1 MLYSKRIHREA
12 PFEVVPMEDYDF
24 QGIPEEEY
32 LGQTIW
38 DGEKLVTEEEWQF
51 YQKQRQKRQ
60 FPWSSKQGQRDLN
73 GHQWGKHCPPVLRFK
88 RKAGHGHE
96 D

>member
-38 DGEKLVTEEEWQF
+38 DGEKLVTEEEWQL
-51 YQKQRQKRQ
+51 QLQE
-60 FPWSSKQGQRDLN
+60 
-73 GHQWGKHCPPVLRFK
+73 GKLAQQHKGV
-88 RKAGHGHE
+88 
-96 D
+96 

>member
-1 MLYSKRIHREA
+1 MDDNWY
-12 PFEVVPMEDYDF
+12 VPGPVHCRQM
-24 QGIPEEEY
+24 
-32 LGQTIW
+32 
-38 DGEKLVTEEEWQF
+38 TEEERQF

-60 FPWSSKQGQRDLN
+60 FSWSSKQGQRDLN
-73 GHQWGKHCPPVLRFK
+73 GYQRGKYYLPVLRFK

>member
-32 LGQTIW
+32 LGQNIW
-38 DGEKLVTEEEWQF
+38 DGEKLVTEEEWQL
-51 YQKQRQKRQ
+51 QLQEEKLAQQHK
-60 FPWSSKQGQRDLN
+60 G
-73 GHQWGKHCPPVLRFK
+73 V
-88 RKAGHGHE
+88 
-96 D
+96 

>member
-24 QGIPEEEY
+24 RGIPEEEN

-38 DGEKLVTEEEWQF
+38 DGEKLVTEEEWQL
-51 YQKQRQKRQ
+51 QLQEEKMAQHK
-60 FPWSSKQGQRDLN
+60 G
-73 GHQWGKHCPPVLRFK
+73 V
-88 RKAGHGHE
+88 
-96 D
+96 